1 MKSSN
6 GPSGPPLSA
15 WPLTA
20 HWEKTHQAGG
30 QSMSGNT
37 TFLMQRDSPSPP
49 TGRPV
54 PCAAS
59 S

>member
-30 QSMSGNT
+30 QSISGNT
-37 TFLMQRDSPSPP
+37 TFLMQ
-49 TGRPV
+49 
-54 PCAAS
+54 
-59 S
+59 